1 MPAIYGNIKKKTS
14 LIVWLGTT
22 LDVDELCFQMHISY
36 VNELKQTLVS
46 LIRARKRLATSFS

>member
-36 VNELKQTLVS
+36 VNELKQMLS
-46 LIRARKRLATSFS
+46 ICD